1 MVKKETNNREQ
12 QNEFI
17 ALLQQ
22 CISKFDEADMLYDKV
37 NDFINNRMPSETSIY
52 DSEQQDF
59 LHIFEDYDLTDSQL
73 INIGKAMVKNRDNRR
88 NWHNIYEIAKVW
100 NEHKGKVFN
109 SNSRVFLKDN
119 IKKVIEKLDKQ
130 WNYRQ
135 LSEQDIEKLLKID
148 EPIIKNKRGKR
159 PSITEEIINKVLK
172 DKSNKVPVKVTA
184 EKLQLG
190 LSTVYKI
197 REGFYSGV

>member
-73 INIGKAMVKNRDNRR
+73 MFDKKLFFYLILL
-88 NWHNIYEIAKVW
+88 
-100 NEHKGKVFN
+100 F
-109 SNSRVFLKDN
+109 FL
-119 IKKVIEKLDKQ
+119 
-130 WNYRQ
+130 
-135 LSEQDIEKLLKID
+135 
-148 EPIIKNKRGKR
+148 
-159 PSITEEIINKVLK
+159 
-172 DKSNKVPVKVTA
+172 
-184 EKLQLG
+184 
-190 LSTVYKI
+190 
-197 REGFYSGV
+197 